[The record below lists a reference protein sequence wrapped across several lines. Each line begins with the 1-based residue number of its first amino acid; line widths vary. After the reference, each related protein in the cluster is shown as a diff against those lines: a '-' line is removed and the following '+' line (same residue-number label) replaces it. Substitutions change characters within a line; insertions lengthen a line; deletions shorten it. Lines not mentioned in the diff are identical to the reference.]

1 MADPNKGH
9 QGKPKPKAGQV
20 LPASPENNPA
30 RGGQRATGWHS
41 EGPGRSTRGPV
52 GGTDQ
57 SDRAYH
63 LPKGYITTPSGRLS
77 SAPRGGGRG
86 TVGKANAFLSF
97 EVTSSSIR
105 ETLVSLAAELTA
117 SADGALAGLLAEA
130 RRIQQRAKTNVRPYH
145 YEGRLEDAIQ
155 VRVSIKNTSSF
166 VRVTVG
172 IHGRTFAPEGATFE
186 RGWHSEKGLMPPSEP
201 IAFWAMR
208 RGLAKDQKEADRLGF
223 VIARAQGRRGYSFDR
238 RPWLSSAF
246 EAERASVEP
255 TVARYIL
262 STWGAQARDSGG
274 RFAARG

>member
-1 MADPNKGH
+1 MPTVSNNK
-9 QGKPKPKAGQV
+9 
-20 LPASPENNPA
+20 NPF
-30 RGGQRATGWHS
+30 
-41 EGPGRSTRGPV
+41 
-52 GGTDQ
+52 
-57 SDRAYH
+57 
-63 LPKGYITTPSGRLS
+63 ITAELD
-77 SAPRGGGRG
+77 
-86 TVGKANAFLSF
+86 
-97 EVTSSSIR
+97 SSSIR
-105 ETLVSLAAELTA
+105 DTLYSLTA
-117 SADGALAGLLAEA
+117 GVTGMTTRAADGLLNVAYNIQ
-130 RRIQQRAKTNVRPYH
+130 RRAQANVRPFRYQ
-145 YEGRLEDAIQ
+145 GRLHDAIK
-155 VRVSIKNTSSF
+155 VKTSRHTTPNF
-166 VRVTVG
+166 IRVTVG
-172 IHGRTFAPEGATFE
+172 IHARDFAPEGATFE